1 MLGGGGWPCHPR
13 YEGEGTSAS
22 LRAVLGDWYLDA
34 WLPTSPGPATEF
46 AEWGGKSTPGEVGVS
61 LRGGA
66 ALWRHVV

>member
-1 MLGGGGWPCHPR
+1 M
-13 YEGEGTSAS
+13 
-22 LRAVLGDWYLDA
+22 RAVLGDWYLDA